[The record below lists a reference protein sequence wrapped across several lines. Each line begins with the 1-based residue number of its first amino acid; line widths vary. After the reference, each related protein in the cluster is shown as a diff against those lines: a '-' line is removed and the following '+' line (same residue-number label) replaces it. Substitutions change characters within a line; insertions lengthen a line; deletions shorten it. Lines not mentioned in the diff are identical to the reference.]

1 VTTNDPSSVSR
12 GNRGNPGNQT
22 TMRVLGDDKYMGN
35 SWVIDNKDKAE
46 FFKNFID
53 DQLNQGV
60 TMVYTLS
67 VGSRTQR
74 QNNALHL
81 WFRQIATLF
90 NDSGQEL
97 THPLV
102 PTMDIPWTENIV
114 KEVLYKLV
122 IKKMYDK
129 GSTTGLSAKQL
140 SEAAETLSR
149 WLAQECGIYAPF
161 PQTLKDSLKS
171 AEEVV

>member
-1 VTTNDPSSVSR
+1 MTTNDPSSVSR

-22 TMRVLGDDKYMGN
+22 TMRVSGDDKYMGN

-53 DQLNQGV
+53 DQLEQGV

-81 WFRQIATLF
+81 WFRQVAEML
-90 NDSGQEL
+90 NDSGQEFI
-97 THPLV
+97 HPLV
-102 PTMDIPWTENIV
+102 PTMDIPWTEYLV
-114 KEVLYKLV
+114 KEAVYKPV
-122 IKKMYDK
+122 IKKMYEK
-129 GSTTGLSAKQL
+129 KSTTGLSAKQL

-149 WLAQECGIYAPF
+149 WLAQEFGIYAPF

-171 AEEVV
+171 AEEVA